1 MASPVYTLL
10 EMVWTLAS
18 NSVTT
23 MIDVLTLFNRFIVEM
38 LGVSSSLGGAYGIV
52 ASLAII
58 AIVGYFIARF
68 IMGAE
73 KTIIILI
80 IVGLILLWLLVL
92 GVSG

>member
-10 EMVWTLAS
+10 EMVWALTS

-23 MIDVLTLFNRFIVEM
+23 IIELITLFSRFINE
-38 LGVSSSLGGAYGIV
+38 LFSISAAGGPIGIM
-52 ASLAII
+52 ASVAII
-58 AIVGYFIARF
+58 AIVGFFIARF
-68 IMGAE
+68 IMGAQ

-92 GVSG
+92 GVAG

>member
-10 EMVWTLAS
+10 EMVWALAS

-23 MIDVLTLFNRFIVEM
+23 IIEVLSLFSRFINELM
-38 LGVSSSLGGAYGIV
+38 GMSSAGGPIGIV
-52 ASLAII
+52 ASVAII
-58 AIVGYFIARF
+58 AIVGFFIAKF
-68 IMGAE
+68 IMGAQ

-92 GVSG
+92 GVAG